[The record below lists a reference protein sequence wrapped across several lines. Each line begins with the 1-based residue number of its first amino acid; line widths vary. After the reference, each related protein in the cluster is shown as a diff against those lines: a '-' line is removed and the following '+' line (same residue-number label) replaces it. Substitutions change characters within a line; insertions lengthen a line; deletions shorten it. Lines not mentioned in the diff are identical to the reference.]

1 MDQALMALIRKDSE
15 ARFQKFKIDHEVF
28 IVAFNHKPLLSLG
41 LKRGRDMDEAFATTV
56 KKMRSDRDIFSDV
69 NYLKGRLPL
78 TNPDFGK
85 IFWYLVLAL
94 TMKGQAKR
102 EAIEQNVRQSLEALF
117 EPFGLEF
124 AVASTLIDPD
134 IVDVHIARYEMPHWV
149 RTPASAPAS
158 DRPKTRRKSR
168 QPSDFPKELDFTTSS
183 MKVVTFLEKLSKG
196 ANLICNPL
204 SIADFTLESNRHYK
218 YWRTEWLGIKAYLS
232 WLGYSDEDTIELGF
246 EIDRLDARV
255 RRENKPDILIEVTQ
269 ALPKNAHLVRHA
281 IVRHGRLP
289 PDFRLR
295 TLHQKGV
302 DAFPDPIINA
312 IADKH
317 EKVYPI
323 GTTLLVTVLGEY
335 TGEDDAVINAWIEEV
350 RLRIQIGKFSAI
362 YLVEIARSRIFK
374 IF

>member
-1 MDQALMALIRKDSE
+1 MDQALMALIRQDAE
-15 ARFQKFKIDHEVF
+15 ARFQQFKKDYEVF
-28 IVAFNHKPLLSLG
+28 VVAFNHKPLLALG
-41 LKRGRDMDEAFATTV
+41 LKRAREMDEAFAATV
-56 KKMRSDRDIFSDV
+56 KKLRSIRDIFSDV

-78 TNPDFGK
+78 TDPDFGPT
-85 IFWYLVLAL
+85 FWYLVLKL
-94 TMKGQAKR
+94 TMEGQAKR
-102 EAIEQNVRQSLEALF
+102 EAIEQNVRQSLEVLF

-134 IVDVHIARYEMPHWV
+134 VVDLHIARYEMPYWV
-149 RTPASAPAS
+149 RTSAPAS

-168 QPSDFPKELDFTTSS
+168 QSSDFPKELDFTISP
-183 MKVVTFLEKLSKG
+183 MKVVTFLEKLSEG
-196 ANLICNPL
+196 ASLICNPL
-204 SIADFTLESNRHYK
+204 SIADFILESDRHYK

-246 EIDRLDARV
+246 EIGRLDARV

-269 ALPKNAHLVRHA
+269 ALPKNAHIVRHA
-281 IVRHGRLP
+281 IVRHGGLP

-302 DAFPDPIINA
+302 DAFPDPIISA
-312 IADKH
+312 VADKH
-317 EKVYPI
+317 EKVYPT

-335 TGEDDAVINAWIEEV
+335 TGEDDAVINAWIEDV
-350 RLRIQIGKFSAI
+350 RLRIQVGKFSAI
-362 YLVEIARSRIFK
+362 YLIEIARSRIFK